1 MVGAG
6 GVRVGDGV
14 DGEHGQVDGFRR
26 QRPAGVQA
34 GEQQH
39 VLEQGRHPLRLGLHP
54 GHGVQRADGHL
65 VGGAADQLGVP
76 ADGGQ
81 RGAQLVAGVGDEL
94 AHLRLRLLAG
104 SQCLLDVPEQLV
116 QGGTHLS
123 DLGGGV
129 RVLGGHAVGE
139 HHLAAVEGE
148 PGDPVGGADDA
159 VERSQLAAHEHH
171 AGGRGDQQRER
182 GDDHLDGDERA

>member
-1 MVGAG
+1 M
-6 GVRVGDGV
+6 RS
-14 DGEHGQVDGFRR
+14 
-26 QRPAGVQA
+26 
-34 GEQQH
+34 
-39 VLEQGRHPLRLGLHP
+39 RLGLDA
-54 GHGVQRADGHL
+54 GHGLQRADGHL

-76 ADGGQ
+76 ADRGQ

-94 AHLRLRLLAG
+94 AHLRLGLVPGAER
-104 SQCLLDVPEQLV
+104 LLDVPEQLV
-116 QGGTHLS
+116 QGGTHLA
-123 DLGGGV
+123 DLGRGV
-129 RVLGGHAVGE
+129 GVPGGHAVGE

-182 GDDHLDGDERA
+182 GDDDLDDDERGDGAGHGRGRQGGDGGRCRPGSRSQTAR